1 MVWKVG
7 KHILRTF
14 FKWGVEYQIYQC
26 DWMIL
31 KSPLASIDRSMK
43 QSFYYPV
50 CSMVLIYLPAFG

>member
-14 FKWGVEYQIYQC
+14 FDGGVEYQC

-31 KSPLASIDRSMK
+31 KSPLANIDRSMK
-43 QSFYYPV
+43 QSFYYPI
-50 CSMVLIYLPAFG
+50 CSMVLVICLHLGDF